1 MKTTIKNRG
10 AESTLTISGDF
21 YQILD
26 ENFASVCM
34 AIANKGVILKEL
46 IHLFDKD
53 DKAID
58 TVIQIIMKSHFPQEA
73 TDNLQEKVGIT
84 ELTAKYAQYYLDYSI
99 QESAS
104 WKAGTYDE
112 SHFKDDQGN
121 LKYPIPFGSNG
132 NVAPAGQTYYEMVK
146 TKLGFNLESWQVAM
160 IQERRKEFNAEW
172 TLSPALRRA
181 GLLAEHIAH
190 NYPKDN
196 TEVKD
201 LDKYLW
207 TPRKYDYNED
217 KMDFPIPATEILR
230 NPNLT
235 QNKAYR

>member
-73 TDNLQEKVGIT
+73 TYNLQEKVGIT
-84 ELTAKYAQYYLDYSI
+84 ELTANYLLNTSLSKLSSMNKKGIEKELAKHKKQIDLIFSSI
-99 QESAS
+99 CVQ
-104 WKAGTYDE
+104 
-112 SHFKDDQGN
+112 
-121 LKYPIPFGSNG
+121 
-132 NVAPAGQTYYEMVK
+132 
-146 TKLGFNLESWQVAM
+146 
-160 IQERRKEFNAEW
+160 
-172 TLSPALRRA
+172 
-181 GLLAEHIAH
+181 
-190 NYPKDN
+190 
-196 TEVKD
+196 
-201 LDKYLW
+201 
-207 TPRKYDYNED
+207 
-217 KMDFPIPATEILR
+217 
-230 NPNLT
+230 
-235 QNKAYR
+235 